1 MRLEP
6 RTETTLVRSVLMPC
20 LAILVTLIL
29 AGILV
34 MLADASPLQAF
45 SLVLKGAAGSQF
57 AILETLTRATPLIF
71 TGLSVAVAFRAKLW
85 NIGAEAQLYIGA
97 VLTVIIGTQTLG
109 LPPVILIALMMII
122 F

>member
-1 MRLEP
+1 MMRLEP
-6 RTETTLVRSVLMPC
+6 RTETTLVRAVLMPC

-71 TGLSVAVAFRAKLW
+71 T
-85 NIGAEAQLYIGA
+85 
-97 VLTVIIGTQTLG
+97 
-109 LPPVILIALMMII
+109 
-122 F
+122 